1 MALPLIAAG
10 MAARA
15 VVSKLATRAVGGIT
29 GAGAK
34 SVGSVYKEQGTGSV
48 KIINIKKEAKDL
60 SKEVRANISKKKY
73 QDIVN
78 DGYTMAKKM
87 EKSGQSAKELAAVK
101 MFQNKSIP
109 KKPTIKIKSGK

>member
-1 MALPLIAAG
+1 MIAAG
-10 MAARA
+10 IAARA
-15 VVSKLATRAVGGIT
+15 VAKKIATRAVGGIT

-34 SVGSVYKEQGTGSV
+34 TVAPINRNMSTGSV
-48 KIINIKKEAKDL
+48 KIINLKKEAKDL
-60 SKEVRANISKKKY
+60 SKEVSANISKKKY

-87 EKSGQSAKELAAVK
+87 QKSGQSAKELAAVK